1 MNNMSTNI
9 VQWDFSKESIKIYD
23 DFLTKEQYI
32 PIYQYFLDNHM
43 GYEGDSVPWYW
54 IDGIVEMGD
63 GLVQF
68 VNMCYAKDTIINPVM
83 YNILMPIFNNIK
95 PMALHRIKA
104 NLTLSK
110 QLQDVDLQKMLHVD
124 SPYCHDCGNM
134 NTGIYYVNSNDG
146 GTLFEDGTKVESVA
160 NRFVVFPCNMKHAG
174 VPASNVNRRVVINF
188 NWF

>member
-1 MNNMSTNI
+1 MCQGFYNVNMTTI
-9 VQWDFSKESIKIYD
+9 THWDFSKESVKVYD
-23 DFLTKEQYI
+23 DFLTKEEYI
-32 PIYQYFLDNHM
+32 PIYQYFLDNTI
-43 GYEGDSVPWYW
+43 PWYW
-54 IDGIVEMGD
+54 MDGIIEQGD

-83 YNILMPIFNNIK
+83 YDMLMPIFNNIK

-110 QLQDVDLQKMLHVD
+110 HLQDVDSQKMLHVD
-124 SPYCHDCGNM
+124 SPYCHNCGNM

-146 GTLFEDGTKVESVA
+146 GTLFEDGTKIESVA

-174 VPASNVNRRVVINF
+174 VPASNVNRRIVINF